1 MQYRMD
7 ISIDDAADK
16 IITKGAMDFVA
27 LISPYFREVK
37 PEERIKGANMGG
49 QTGWTYAQ
57 KAFIVLTKERQLV
70 HPKLVDYD
78 AFARGIDVV
87 TKLFAY
93 KAILGGWTRK
103 MEDAYMVIGIDLM
116 EQAKYV
122 RAALAPLAKSHTE
135 YQELWDDLNF
145 LYENRAEKA
154 ALTAE
159 QNKRI
164 EDLKK
169 QVEELQKKG

>member
-16 IITKGAMDFVA
+16 TIIKGILDLNV
-27 LISPYFREVK
+27 LISPYFREIK

-49 QTGWTYAQ
+49 QTGWTYVQ
-57 KAFIVLTKERQLV
+57 KAFTVLTKERKLV

-78 AFARGIDVV
+78 AFARGIDTM
-87 TKLFAY
+87 TKLLNY
-93 KAILGGWTRK
+93 KALLGGWTSK
-103 MEDAYMVIGIDLM
+103 MEDAYMVIGLDLM
-116 EQAKYV
+116 EQAKYI
-122 RAALAPLAKSHTE
+122 RAALEPLAVAHSE

-145 LYENRAEKA
+145 LYNNRAEKA

-164 EDLKK
+164 DELKK
-169 QVEELQKKG
+169 QVDDLQKKG